1 MHHER
6 PIPKA
11 SSTSDVAASS
21 FEVSASI
28 CSTTWRHRFGD
39 NSQQPSSTWVKKRV
53 GRDSD
58 FCFRLLYCN
67 QNCYFAGSQLFQVGK
82 KTMPP
87 AFAEEM
93 VPRRPVVRETQNST
107 TVIAMFVDATE
118 THQYACV
125 PIVPITN
132 RNANRDIKNKEI
144 QMLNPSARTFSKS
157 SVFIANTFLHQL
169 VMVCPVIFQN
179 SLICLRQSTK
189 TI

>member
-1 MHHER
+1 
-6 PIPKA
+6 
-11 SSTSDVAASS
+11 
-21 FEVSASI
+21 
-28 CSTTWRHRFGD
+28 
-39 NSQQPSSTWVKKRV
+39 
-53 GRDSD
+53 
-58 FCFRLLYCN
+58 
-67 QNCYFAGSQLFQVGK
+67 
-82 KTMPP
+82 MPL

-189 TI
+189 HLKTQYKSIATSDVAASSSEVSASICSTTWRHQFADVSQQPSSTWVKKRGGKDSSRLFWLLLSNLLLCCDFVHVYAIKLAK